1 MNPSNLIDYQ
11 ILNKNKSNIIKSLIL
26 DNEHNYLYFRK
37 SKKGKAI
44 KYVKINYQ
52 ILRLLSTLKS
62 LFHITHFK
70 KYSDMLAPFTK
81 KTKYLILISMK
92 TIIFTKISGIFIRRS

>member
-1 MNPSNLIDYQ
+1 M
-11 ILNKNKSNIIKSLIL
+11 NIITSFFK
-26 DNEHNYLYFRK
+26 K
-37 SKKGKAI
+37 SKKGKAV

-70 KYSDMLAPFTK
+70 STLKCWLPFTDK
-81 KTKYLILISMK
+81 NK
-92 TIIFTKISGIFIRRS
+92 IFDFDINGNYNFYKNFWNFYQKN